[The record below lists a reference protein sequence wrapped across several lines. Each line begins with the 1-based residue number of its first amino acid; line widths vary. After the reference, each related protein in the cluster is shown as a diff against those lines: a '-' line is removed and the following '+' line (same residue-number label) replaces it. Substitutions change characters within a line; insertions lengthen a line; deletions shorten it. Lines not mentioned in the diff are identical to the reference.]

1 MLVPVAFNPAENTAS
16 SKALVRDS
24 AILGKTC
31 LLEEGSRP
39 RSRLLRRA
47 LARRQA
53 GPRGNLPKRRG
64 PAKDFLHQLKMLMLN
79 RPLFGGT
86 EISLRWTGRTKNSG
100 CFSKKP
106 SLLNVKFT
114 FHILRRN
121 FYESKNQKGLL
132 KHYFCASYYFICKN
146 AIDLC
151 SSRRTNFC
159 SLPAASIEPPTGRVK
174 LPPPLPTRYFS
185 GGTGTPMASPTART
199 KAISKSVYTPSA
211 DATAMQLC
219 KSAPRNAAAPCS
231 HS

>member
-1 MLVPVAFNPAENTAS
+1 MVSYLKGKNVIHVARNFLNSAGSSRPTYLNPEKNAGPGSSSPRITSAPEMVIVLVPVAFNPAENTAS

-64 PAKDFLHQLKMLMLN
+64 PATDFLHQLKMLMLNN

-114 FHILRRN
+114 FHILRQN
-121 FYESKNQKGLL
+121 FL
-132 KHYFCASYYFICKN
+132 
-146 AIDLC
+146 
-151 SSRRTNFC
+151 
-159 SLPAASIEPPTGRVK
+159 
-174 LPPPLPTRYFS
+174 
-185 GGTGTPMASPTART
+185 
-199 KAISKSVYTPSA
+199 
-211 DATAMQLC
+211 
-219 KSAPRNAAAPCS
+219 
-231 HS
+231 